1 MSKWMIFNTAG
12 NGFLAHLAPTDEWK
26 NNADTIN
33 QEYGYAH
40 VEQTDDT
47 VWNDL
52 LTLRKMAHFQDG
64 NVVLTDRL
72 VFEKINDF
80 SADWEVAQL
89 LLKKFKG
96 FTSANNT
103 ESFNNQINT
112 YISSVYEIETLNIN
126 FTTNNYRYIE
136 DYCDQN
142 SIPFIS
148 RLQII

>member
-1 MSKWMIFNTAG
+1 MIFNTAG

-126 FTTNNYRYIE
+126 FTTNNYRSIE

>member
-1 MSKWMIFNTAG
+1 MIFNTAG

-33 QEYGYAH
+33 PEYGYAN

>member
-1 MSKWMIFNTAG
+1 MIFNTAG

-33 QEYGYAH
+33 PEYGYAH

-126 FTTNNYRYIE
+126 FTTNNYRSIE

>member
-12 NGFLAHLAPTDEWK
+12 NGFLAHLAPTNDWK

-33 QEYGYAH
+33 TEHGYTH

-52 LTLRKMAHFQDG
+52 LTLRKTAHYQDG
-64 NVVLTDRL
+64 NVVLTDRPL
-72 VFEKINDF
+72 FQNVNNFA
-80 SADWEVAQL
+80 ADWNNAEPL
-89 LLKKFKG
+89 LNSFEG

-103 ESFNNQINT
+103 ESFRNQINT
-112 YISSVYEIETLNIN
+112 YISAVYGIDTSGID
-126 FTTNNYRYIE
+126 FSADNYRSVE

-142 SIPFIS
+142 SISFIS